1 MLGDVEGSVLFQCD
15 PVVFPVITVLSLDCR
30 TPSLFRCGTLI
41 VRAKQD
47 FFSAGAEVLA
57 N

>member
-1 MLGDVEGSVLFQCD
+1 MAESVKGSVLFQCAL
-15 PVVFPVITVLSLDCR
+15 VVFPIITALSLDCKI
-30 TPSLFRCGTLI
+30 PSLFRCGTLI
-41 VRAKQD
+41 GRAKQD